1 MVRQDSQGWE
11 QRNLYDTVK
20 VGYFSVW
27 CQVDGDLIWNQE
39 NTGSRPVALTKNNAR
54 LTREAEGT
62 SFVSWLGSN
71 PTP

>member
-1 MVRQDSQGWE
+1 MSRQDSQGWE

-39 NTGSRPVALTKNNAR
+39 NVGSRPTALTKNN
-54 LTREAEGT
+54 
-62 SFVSWLGSN
+62 
-71 PTP
+71 